1 MISARHGLCDSF
13 LYSLWLLRRWIALDA
28 CQCPGHFHQQ
38 EEMLDNAF
46 PPVFPEAF
54 EVEARDDLLPTD
66 LVRAQ

>member
-1 MISARHGLCDSF
+1 MLP
-13 LYSLWLLRRWIALDA
+13 SLRAI
-28 CQCPGHFHQQ
+28 FHQQ

-66 LVRAQ
+66 LVRTQ